1 MKSSQTDS
9 LHISS
14 AVTTTL
20 LQTCLVNVSD
30 LSDKPKEK
38 TCRLL
43 LDSGSQR
50 SYITSSIANHLNLP
64 TIENVDL
71 SIFTFGT
78 KSPQYIKSR
87 VVNFIIKT
95 RIGVKRSIYANVVPH
110 ITNSVQA
117 PVFNNSVKLLQD
129 SRLNKLILADDGS
142 YGDKI
147 DILIGNDYYHTF
159 ISNEKLCI
167 SDNLF
172 LVSSDFGWIWSGRVN
187 ETNTVDQLSV
197 LTYFQSTGIYDSK
210 LHKPDLPLKTD
221 DVKRL
226 WDLESIGIV
235 DSPKCSRDEEAIKQ
249 FNKTIQYK
257 DNRYYVKWPWAEYPP
272 NLPNNL
278 GLAYGR
284 LSNLLKRLDNLTI
297 KSYDKVIQEQ
307 LQNGVIEIVKNASF
321 SLSHPVHYLPHH
333 CVYNR
338 DKPNKLRIVY
348 DASAKTVGNQSLNE
362 CLYKGPLMLED
373 LTALLIKFREHA
385 IGIIA
390 DVEKAFLQLGLQEP
404 DKDVTR
410 FLWLKNINDSVNK
423 ENILTLRFCRVPF
436 GVISSPFL
444 LNATIKYHLMKSNNS
459 ILNQIADDIYVDNI
473 ITGAKTVLEAQNLYN
488 TSKLAFND
496 LSMNLREWNSNSKDF
511 LSRIPDK
518 FCTDIEEV
526 KVLGLIWNTR
536 DDKLLLKYDIS
547 QTDLDSVYTKRSILK
562 VIASVYDPCGYA
574 VPIVLP
580 AKLFFQ
586 KLWKQKIL
594 WDTKINSDLLN
605 EWKQII
611 SKFSYLKN
619 ISIDRYFLKSIG
631 NTRASEK
638 IRHELHCFTD
648 ASTEAYAACI
658 YLRSSWGTSNIVT
671 FIIGKCRL
679 VPIKEQV
686 NLQIPKLELL
696 GALIGNRLL
705 QYVNKNLR
713 LSIKA
718 QVLWTDSQI
727 VLGWYHSSKL
737 LLPFVSRR
745 INEIKQNK
753 TLILRYIPGQ
763 YNPADIGTRSDRIDH
778 YDRWLKGPDFLLDN
792 SENWF
797 SMFNNCVYQVETQI
811 SSVGEGLSNEN
822 TNNKSTL
829 VENESNINNLD
840 MISTTELDKEPI
852 SDSDSDLEIIL
863 KVQAQ
868 YFPEETKGIVSNF
881 ARSLGLYKDVNGIL
895 RCKGR
900 FKHTDWTHC
909 HKEPILLP
917 KNSEF
922 THKIIADLHEKN
934 YHVGVSH
941 TLALLRKTF
950 WVPHGRSTVQKI
962 LRKCRNCLKYGGGPF
977 KLPAMPDFPSER
989 VKFNLPFT
997 FTGMDYFGPLYVI
1010 NDTQT
1015 RCYDTLSDE
1024 ATRYRPF
1031 CVNATLRTIKTT
1043 TEYRTQEN

>member
-1 MKSSQTDS
+1 MTTNRERPRVGHKFNDKFKLFSRKRTRDLVNQTDEPPKKKFIKRCVFCKQDHFNDECTNFKTVQDRKSYLGNRCYNCFGEGHKSKNCFSKRKCRHCNKFGLHNRALCPNRSAPLIKSSQTDS

-20 LQTCLVNVSD
+20 LQTCLVKVSD

-50 SYITSSIANHLNLP
+50 SYITSSIANYLNLP

-110 ITNSVQA
+110 NTNSVQA
-117 PVFNNSVKLLQD
+117 PVFNNSAKLLQN

-167 SDNLF
+167 SYNLF
-172 LVSSDFGWIWSGRVN
+172 LVSSDFGWVWSGRVN

-197 LTYFQSTGIYDSK
+197 LTYFQSAGIYDSK

-284 LSNLLKRLDNLTI
+284 LNNLLKRLDNLTI

-594 WDTKINSDLLN
+594 WDTKINSNLLN

-638 IRHELHCFTD
+638 MRHELHCFTD
-648 ASTEAYAACI
+648 ASTEAYAAYI

-797 SMFNNCVYQVETQI
+797 SMPNNCVYQVETQI

-829 VENESNINNLD
+829 VENEDNINNLD
-840 MISTTELDKEPI
+840 MTSTTELDKEPI

-895 RCKGR
+895 RCKEKHSGFLMVDQPYKR
-900 FKHTDWTHC
+900 FL
-909 HKEPILLP
+909 E
-917 KNSEF
+917 NAE
-922 THKIIADLHEKN
+922 IA
-934 YHVGVSH
+934 
-941 TLALLRKTF
+941 
-950 WVPHGRSTVQKI
+950 
-962 LRKCRNCLKYGGGPF
+962 
-977 KLPAMPDFPSER
+977 
-989 VKFNLPFT
+989 
-997 FTGMDYFGPLYVI
+997 
-1010 NDTQT
+1010 
-1015 RCYDTLSDE
+1015 
-1024 ATRYRPF
+1024 
-1031 CVNATLRTIKTT
+1031 
-1043 TEYRTQEN
+1043 

>member
-1 MKSSQTDS
+1 
-9 LHISS
+9 
-14 AVTTTL
+14 
-20 LQTCLVNVSD
+20 
-30 LSDKPKEK
+30 
-38 TCRLL
+38 
-43 LDSGSQR
+43 
-50 SYITSSIANHLNLP
+50 
-64 TIENVDL
+64 
-71 SIFTFGT
+71 
-78 KSPQYIKSR
+78 
-87 VVNFIIKT
+87 
-95 RIGVKRSIYANVVPH
+95 
-110 ITNSVQA
+110 
-117 PVFNNSVKLLQD
+117 
-129 SRLNKLILADDGS
+129 
-142 YGDKI
+142 
-147 DILIGNDYYHTF
+147 
-159 ISNEKLCI
+159 
-167 SDNLF
+167 
-172 LVSSDFGWIWSGRVN
+172 
-187 ETNTVDQLSV
+187 
-197 LTYFQSTGIYDSK
+197 
-210 LHKPDLPLKTD
+210 
-221 DVKRL
+221 
-226 WDLESIGIV
+226 
-235 DSPKCSRDEEAIKQ
+235 
-249 FNKTIQYK
+249 
-257 DNRYYVKWPWAEYPP
+257 
-272 NLPNNL
+272 
-278 GLAYGR
+278 
-284 LSNLLKRLDNLTI
+284 
-297 KSYDKVIQEQ
+297 
-307 LQNGVIEIVKNASF
+307 
-321 SLSHPVHYLPHH
+321 
-333 CVYNR
+333 
-338 DKPNKLRIVY
+338 
-348 DASAKTVGNQSLNE
+348 
-362 CLYKGPLMLED
+362 MLED

-473 ITGAKTVLEAQNLYN
+473 ITGAKSVLEAQNIYN

-518 FCTDIEEV
+518 FCRDIEAV

-594 WDTKINSDLLN
+594 WDTKINSNLLN

-638 IRHELHCFTD
+638 MRHELHCFTD

-713 LSIKA
+713 LSLKA

-840 MISTTELDKEPI
+840 MTSTTELDKEPI

-868 YFPEETKGIVSNF
+868 YFPEETKEKHSGFLMVDQP
-881 ARSLGLYKDVNGIL
+881 YK
-895 RCKGR
+895 R
-900 FKHTDWTHC
+900 FL
-909 HKEPILLP
+909 E
-917 KNSEF
+917 NAE
-922 THKIIADLHEKN
+922 IA
-934 YHVGVSH
+934 
-941 TLALLRKTF
+941 
-950 WVPHGRSTVQKI
+950 
-962 LRKCRNCLKYGGGPF
+962 
-977 KLPAMPDFPSER
+977 
-989 VKFNLPFT
+989 
-997 FTGMDYFGPLYVI
+997 
-1010 NDTQT
+1010 
-1015 RCYDTLSDE
+1015 
-1024 ATRYRPF
+1024 
-1031 CVNATLRTIKTT
+1031 
-1043 TEYRTQEN
+1043 